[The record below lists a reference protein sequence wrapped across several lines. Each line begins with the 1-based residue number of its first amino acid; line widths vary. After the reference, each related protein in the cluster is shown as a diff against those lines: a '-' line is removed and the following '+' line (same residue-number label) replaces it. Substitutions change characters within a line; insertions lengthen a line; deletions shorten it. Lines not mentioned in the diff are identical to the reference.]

1 LRALN
6 KRETQSKMLFKI
18 RKHFPVRPWKP
29 GYAFATLIHTIL
41 SQNTNDQNSNRAM
54 RRLRGRYKINPSV
67 LAEADITDLINVVRP
82 AGLYRSKAAH
92 IREVSRIIQSEY
104 EGKLSGILKLPYRD
118 AKNTLISLPGVGPKT
133 ADILLAFVAGH
144 FIIPVDTHVA
154 RIAKRLCIVSPD
166 ADYETIRLALESI
179 TAPCQRLS
187 LHLSMIR
194 FGRTICKAPKPLC
207 EKCLISKECPSS
219 SLYSRTFKNSF

>member
-6 KRETQSKMLFKI
+6 KREIQSKMLFKI

-54 RRLRGRYKINPSV
+54 RQLRRRYKINPSI
-67 LAEADITDLINVVRP
+67 LAEADITDLTNVVRP
-82 AGLYRSKAAH
+82 AGLYRSKATH
-92 IREVSRIIQSEY
+92 IREVSRIIQFEY
-104 EGKLSGILKLPYRD
+104 EGKLSGILNLPYRD
-118 AKNTLISLPGVGPKT
+118 AKNTLTSLPGVGPKT

-154 RIAKRLCIVSPD
+154 RIAKRLCIVSPN
-166 ADYETIRLALESI
+166 ANYETIRLALESL
-179 TAPCQRLS
+179 TTPRQRLP

-219 SLYSRTFKNSF
+219 SLHFRTLKNSF